1 MTQQSGVEY
10 LLTEIANDKLLL
22 DKSKWRYVKTKA
34 KRIEYEQQIKL
45 LKWIEGSYSFGNVA
59 GKWYRHS
66 DGKDFTL
73 EQLIELYKLTIKQPK
88 K

>member
-1 MTQQSGVEY
+1 MKKQSAVEY

-22 DKSKWRYVKTKA
+22 DKSKWKYIKNKA
-34 KRIEYEQQIKL
+34 KHIEYEQQINL

-66 DGKDFTL
+66 DGKDFTI
-73 EQLIELYKLTIKQPK
+73 EQLIELFKQPK
-88 K
+88 KD